1 MDPERTST
9 LFVSEGS
16 IGPPNRTVVPICPSA
31 RLTLPFAVPRH

>member
-16 IGPPNRTVVPICPSA
+16 IGPPPRNGPSDVP
-31 RLTLPFAVPRH
+31 LG